1 MEKKN
6 QNIAKSFKWSLYPS
20 CSGPMD
26 GLWRLGEEVE
36 ESLHCRRSSNPPL
49 PLVRSITLAT
59 MSKDV
64 SSYPPIKPTNFD
76 LIVLGT
82 GLLEFVIATT
92 AASTNGKTVLH
103 TTSVIDKVLRD
114 EVRRKKK
121 GGGGRNVL
129 EFGGSDRKEKKK
141 EGKKK
146 KKRSKGMCGGEKKR
160 GKKKEKKKEIWYMC
174 GG

>member
-1 MEKKN
+1 
-6 QNIAKSFKWSLYPS
+6 
-20 CSGPMD
+20 MD

-92 AASTNGKTVLH
+92 AASTNGKTILH

-121 GGGGRNVL
+121 GGWGGTFWNL
-129 EFGGSDRKEKKK
+129 EEVIGKKRRKKEKR
-141 EGKKK
+141 
-146 KKRSKGMCGGEKKR
+146 KRKGVRVRVEEKKR
-160 GKKKEKKKEIWYMC
+160 GEKRRKKKKEIWYMC

>member
-1 MEKKN
+1 M
-6 QNIAKSFKWSLYPS
+6 YPS

-92 AASTNGKTVLH
+92 AASTNGKTILH
-103 TTSVIDKVLRD
+103 TTSVTNEVLRKKEKEKEKEEGTFWSLE
-114 EVRRKKK
+114 EVIGKKRRKK
-121 GGGGRNVL
+121 
-129 EFGGSDRKEKKK
+129 E
-141 EGKKK
+141 K
-146 KKRSKGMCGGEKKR
+146 KKRSKGTCGGEKKR
-160 GKKKEKKKEIWYMC
+160 GEKRKKE
-174 GG
+174 